1 MQSSPELI
9 CLLNTASRRAWRA
22 RQSANSFYQ
31 CTCQSQI
38 FLCVYRRWKGSTSL
52 YIYIYIYILCT
63 ADAKVLPEGQNLF
76 SPPLP
81 SQLSSLLASVR
92 SAIFIVPE
100 SLADV
105 LESGL
110 AKKLIS
116 SCLHDICTQLFFRCP
131 LVLTRTDNGKI
142 L

>member
-1 MQSSPELI
+1 MQAAELGSAYCPPEL
-9 CLLNTASRRAWRA
+9 CRA
-22 RQSANSFYQ
+22 RQSSSACLIQQAAELGELGRARIVFTNAHVNLRFFCV
-31 CTCQSQI
+31 CTADGKVLHLYI
-38 FLCVYRRWKGSTSL
+38 

-116 SCLHDICTQLFFRCP
+116 SCLHET
-131 LVLTRTDNGKI
+131 
-142 L
+142 